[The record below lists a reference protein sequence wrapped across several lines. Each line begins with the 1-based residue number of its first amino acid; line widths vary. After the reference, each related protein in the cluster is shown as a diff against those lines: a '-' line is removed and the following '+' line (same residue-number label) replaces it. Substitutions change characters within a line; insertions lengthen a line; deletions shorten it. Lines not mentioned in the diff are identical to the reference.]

1 MIKVETASKI
11 QHAELIQAC
20 RYKDQKACEEIYNL
34 YCRAMF
40 NASFRI
46 LNNVA
51 EAEDIM
57 QEAFIEGFEK
67 IDTYREEGEFGA
79 WLKRIVI
86 NRSINHLRSKKK
98 LELKEHFDENIPDE
112 NTEEESYSENIF
124 CRIEEIREA
133 MKKLPESYRIILS
146 LHLLEG
152 YDHDEISHILDISYQ
167 NTRTR
172 YSRAKQKLLSIIMQN
187 RNENINYYS

>member
-20 RYKDQKACEEIYNL
+20 RYKEQKACKEIYNL

-40 NASFRI
+40 NASYRI
-46 LNNVA
+46 LNNAA
-51 EAEDIM
+51 EAEDVM

-67 IDTYREEGEFGA
+67 IDTYRREGEFGA

-86 NRSINHLRSKKK
+86 NRSINYLRAKKRM
-98 LELKEHFDENIPDE
+98 ELKEQLDENIPEED
-112 NTEEESYSENIF
+112 TEEETYSENIF
-124 CRIEEIREA
+124 CRIEEIRDA
-133 MKKLPESYRIILS
+133 MKELQQNYRIIIS

-152 YDHDEISHILDISYQ
+152 YDYDEISQILEISYQ
-167 NTRTR
+167 NVRTR
-172 YSRAKQKLLSIIMQN
+172 YSRAKQKLLQIILKN
-187 RNENINYYS
+187 KNNNF